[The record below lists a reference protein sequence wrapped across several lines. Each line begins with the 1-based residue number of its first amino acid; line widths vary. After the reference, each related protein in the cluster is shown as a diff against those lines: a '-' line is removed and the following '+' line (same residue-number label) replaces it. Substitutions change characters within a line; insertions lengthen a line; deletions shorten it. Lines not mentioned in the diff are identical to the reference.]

1 MLRSNGTRMTSKAP
15 YQRIYLLVVW
25 KERSEQT
32 RQESWRFRLE
42 DSRTG
47 YTRGFANAADLVNAL
62 LRGLEH
68 EDDSSADPKAVP
80 KS

>member
-1 MLRSNGTRMTSKAP
+1 MLRPNGTRMTNRAP

-32 RQESWRFRLE
+32 RQECWRFRLE
-42 DSRTG
+42 DSRSG

-68 EDDSSADPKAVP
+68 EEDSPADPE
-80 KS
+80 S

>member
-1 MLRSNGTRMTSKAP
+1 MMSKAP

-25 KERSEQT
+25 KERREQT
-32 RQESWRFRLE
+32 RQASWRFRLE

-68 EDDSSADPKAVP
+68 EEDPP
-80 KS
+80 IDPGQ